1 MLIKMGNSKSRRGNN
16 HGIIV
21 KNYEH
26 YNRSF
31 ANWDTPYGKY
41 ISSRADYEREMA
53 KQGMVKAN
61 EEIKEASTPYV
72 FSKDGQALLEAGKN
86 AADSKGNIDISK
98 LSDMAKAKVATKAYD
113 RSALPQH
120 YQDAK

>member
-1 MLIKMGNSKSRRGNN
+1 
-16 HGIIV
+16 
-21 KNYEH
+21 
-26 YNRSF
+26 
-31 ANWDTPYGKY
+31 
-41 ISSRADYEREMA
+41 MA